1 MTKSD
6 HIEMILALFKSAG
19 VNPLDRAVCIAEL
32 SDTVMPSRNTSAYL
46 EWIETKAASLE
57 LNGVVVL

>member
-19 VNPLDRAVCIAEL
+19 VNPLDRDESIAEL
-32 SDTVMPSRNTSAYL
+32 SDTVMPNRNTSAYL
-46 EWIETKAASLE
+46 EWIETKAA
-57 LNGVVVL
+57 N

>member
-19 VNPLDRAVCIAEL
+19 VNPLDKAACIAEL
-32 SDTVMPSRNTSAYL
+32 SDTVMPIRNTATYL
-46 EWIETKAASLE
+46 EWVETKAA
-57 LNGVVVL
+57 N